1 MDHPRI
7 ARSMIFFAIALLGQQ
22 LHGQTTEESRLT
34 AANAVLTA
42 FVSDPATAIPPLI
55 LQQAKGIA
63 IVPEVLR
70 GGFIFG
76 ARRGKG
82 IAIVRTADGGWSN
95 PTFITLTGG
104 SFGAQ
109 IGAESAD
116 VILVFGSD
124 RSVRNIS
131 EGKFTVGG
139 DAAATVGPIGR
150 NTTATRDM
158 TFAADLYTYVR
169 SRGFFAGAT
178 IEGSRINID
187 HSANQNFFIPG
198 SQAQALSPTSQA
210 THIPTRQLL
219 STLERAVSMSR
230 NTPPT
235 TDREEQPEAAVTYP
249 LGGSTN

>member
-1 MDHPRI
+1 
-7 ARSMIFFAIALLGQQ
+7 MIVFAAALLGQQ
-22 LHGQTTEESRLT
+22 LQGQTTEEARLNE
-34 AANAVLTA
+34 ANAVLTA

-55 LQQAKGIA
+55 LEQAQGIA
-63 IVPEVLR
+63 IIPGVVR
-70 GGFIFG
+70 AGFIFG

-82 IAIVRTADGGWSN
+82 IAIVRTADGNWSN

-139 DAAATVGPIGR
+139 DVAATVGPIGR
-150 NTTATRDM
+150 NSTATRDM
-158 TFAADLYTYVR
+158 IFIAELYTYVR

-178 IEGSRINID
+178 VEGSRINID
-187 HSANQNFFIPG
+187 HTANQNFFIPG
-198 SQAQALSPTSQA
+198 SEAQALSRTTQA
-210 THIPTRQLL
+210 THLPTRRIL
-219 STLERAVSMSR
+219 STLDRAGSMSR
-230 NTPPT
+230 NSPEIA
-235 TDREEQPEAAVTYP
+235 DRDERPEAAVTYP
-249 LGGSTN
+249 LGGSPNQITE